1 MELLI
6 VIVMTV
12 VAVWI
17 ISSVNSEEINHREH
31 CGTTRHLKEFHHGV
45 REPYTSHYVCEK
57 CIAEG
62 KPVSWGK
69 INNWFGY

>member
-1 MELLI
+1 MEI
-6 VIVMTV
+6 VIVFV
-12 VAVWI
+12 VILAALVI
-17 ISSVNSEEINHREH
+17 ISRMNLDETNRCVH
-31 CGTTRHLKEFHHGV
+31 CGTTRKLKEFKHGNSFGH
-45 REPYTSHYVCEK
+45 YHYVCEK

>member
-17 ISSVNSEEINHREH
+17 ISSVGGEETNRCEH
-31 CGTTRHLKEFHHGV
+31 CGTTRKLKEFSHGNGIGH
-45 REPYTSHYVCEK
+45 YHYVCEK